1 MTRDGVKELTTVLS
15 SIVQVERPGQGTCPR
30 SHGDEEAEL
39 GSAPRWSG
47 SRICDLN
54 HSHSL

>member
-1 MTRDGVKELTTVLS
+1 MTQDDVNELTTVLS
-15 SIVQVERPGQGTCPR
+15 SIVQGTCPR

-39 GSAPRWSG
+39 GFAPRWSG

-54 HSHSL
+54 HYHSL